1 MKELGEVQ
9 QKGYYTSRKGITR
22 KKKTGLL
29 KDKDGVRVR
38 YDDNTG
44 KLAAIK

>member
-1 MKELGEVQ
+1 MFCDLSLKELGEVQ
-9 QKGYYTSRKGITR
+9 QKGYYKEE
-22 KKKTGLL
+22 KTGLL
-29 KDKDGVRVR
+29 KDKDGVRVK